1 SQWWTGFPDTRAA
14 DIADFLALCRRGRAM
29 EVAIPP
35 EGMSQKAFDQILQR
49 NEFLKSV
56 GFLRVHGAGQIG

>member
-1 SQWWTGFPDTRAA
+1 
-14 DIADFLALCRRGRAM
+14 M
-29 EVAIPP
+29 EVEFPP

-56 GFLRVHGAGQIG
+56 EFLRVHGAGQIG